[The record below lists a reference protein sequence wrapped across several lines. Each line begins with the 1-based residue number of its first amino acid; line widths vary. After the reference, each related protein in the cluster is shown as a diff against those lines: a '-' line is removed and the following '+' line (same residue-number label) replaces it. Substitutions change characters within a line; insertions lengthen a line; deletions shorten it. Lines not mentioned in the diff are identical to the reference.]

1 MRYRDAQN
9 ANIRLDLVRNEVLF
23 PQVLEGILP
32 KGHLCFLSPEE
43 RAGLRVLLGLSF
55 RFFSNQLKIC
65 LESS

>member
-9 ANIRLDLVRNEVLF
+9 ANIRLDLARNEALC

-43 RAGLRVLLGLSF
+43 RGDLRVLLGLS
-55 RFFSNQLKIC
+55 SCYGMKI
-65 LESS
+65 